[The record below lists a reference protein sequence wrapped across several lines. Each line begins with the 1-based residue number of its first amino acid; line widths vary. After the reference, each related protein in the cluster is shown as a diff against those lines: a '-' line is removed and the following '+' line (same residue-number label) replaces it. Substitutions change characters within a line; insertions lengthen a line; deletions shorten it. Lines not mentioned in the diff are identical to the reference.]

1 MDVDYCRIVDVV
13 MFAYFVE
20 YSRHHCRHSPY
31 HVAAVVAVAAVE
43 VERGIVYPPVVVVVV
58 QLLPVD
64 VVCSAAKYDE
74 VAKVVVV
81 AAALAAVQVVSNAD
95 LDFETVSAAVVVVGT
110 YADFEAAVARR
121 MVVADLDD
129 AVVPLLRIAIRP
141 LRLHHFG
148 EEYYHLDTE
157 GCASWAE
164 WYYLDQGY
172 YYRYDRYLG

>member
-43 VERGIVYPPVVVVVV
+43 VERGIVYPPVVAVVVK
-58 QLLPVD
+58 LLPVD

-95 LDFETVSAAVVVVGT
+95 LDFESTSAAAAVVVGT
-110 YADFEAAVARR
+110 RADFVAAVARG

-129 AVVPLLRIAIRP
+129 AVTPLLRIAIRP
-141 LRLHHFG
+141 LRQHHFG
-148 EEYYHLDTE
+148 EEYYHFDTE
-157 GCASWAE
+157 GCASWTG

-172 YYRYDRYLG
+172 